1 MAKLMLNLTLEICV
15 PWYMLII
22 PVTVNS
28 DLWHL
33 TKPKA
38 FLFSHILITNQA
50 QKGKNTSIVI
60 YWCILHQYILAFWV
74 IPQKA
79 RKYYY
84 NTAHSTA
91 TQSNVLCCRSSVQ
104 GNIYITLEFR
114 NIYISLNTGS
124 ATQNVKVLLSRRLCR
139 PIKSTWLLP
148 CNKSPKLR
156 PDVI

>member
-60 YWCILHQYILAFWV
+60 L
-74 IPQKA
+74 PQKA
-79 RKYYY
+79 RKYYC

-139 PIKSTWLLP
+139 PIRSTWLLP